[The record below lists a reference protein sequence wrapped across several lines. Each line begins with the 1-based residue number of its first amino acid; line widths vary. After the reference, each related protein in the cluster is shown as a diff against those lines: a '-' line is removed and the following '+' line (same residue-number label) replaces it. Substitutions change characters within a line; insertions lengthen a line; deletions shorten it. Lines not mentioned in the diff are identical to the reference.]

1 MSGFAI
7 FSRNTEYVLRTLASY
22 FAEDTSVRCVVL
34 ITHPETDEALTG
46 GLGRLLHERGIPIQ
60 VIPWETYGQPEIV
73 RTVSDIDGDG
83 LVFVSTEHHR
93 TVRNRLD
100 PRRGYVRRKAARKKI
115 AIDSIPYEVMP
126 WRIYFPFAFFD
137 TGLLGYHHSYA
148 IEQDYERF
156 LDGGL
161 SENPCAVDRIVD
173 KTAHV
178 AFADRLLFE
187 RRPEEFLI
195 QVPVR
200 EHEAYAMER
209 DHLFASEKTI
219 TGVKTKLHK
228 WIQARH
234 PERAIPLDLRDV
246 YDPAKVARIV
256 RTDLLFDQW
265 LAREAHALM
274 DHTDGLL
281 WSYQR

>member
-1 MSGFAI
+1 MNGFAV
-7 FSRNTEYVLRTLASY
+7 FSKNTEYVLRTLTSY

-34 ITHPETDEALTG
+34 ITHPETDAALTG
-46 GLGRLLHERGIPIQ
+46 GLGRLLRDRGIPIQ
-60 VIPWETYGQPEIV
+60 VIPWETYGQPEVV
-73 RTVSDIDGDG
+73 RLVSGIASEG

-93 TVRNRLD
+93 TVRDRLD

-115 AIDSIPYEVMP
+115 VIDSIPYEVMP

-161 SENPCAVDRIVD
+161 LENPCGVERIVD

-178 AFADRLLFE
+178 AFADQMLFE
-187 RRPEEFLI
+187 KRPDEFLI
-195 QVPVR
+195 QVPAR
-200 EHEAYAMER
+200 EHEAYTVER
-209 DHLFASEKTI
+209 DALFAKEKTI
-219 TGVKTKLHK
+219 ASVKSKLSK

-234 PERAIPLDLRDV
+234 PERRIPLDLRDV
-246 YDPAKVARIV
+246 YDPAKVERIV

-265 LAREAHALM
+265 LSREIHALM